1 MNKQQEQPIM
11 DIVKQTD
18 KLENNLRAGFEHNM
32 QEVGKKIAPASAKAV
47 EIGSIAVDRLLSF
60 IERIEKLSEEKK
72 DISDDIAS
80 IYAEAKGVGFDIKIM
95 KAVIKL
101 RKMTSEDRDNQQYLM
116 DVYCKAL
123 DL

>member
-18 KLENNLRAGFEHNM
+18 KLENNLRASFEHNM
-32 QEVGKKIAPASAKAV
+32 QEVGKKIAPTSAKAV